1 MDKLIEQLKRHEGV
15 KLKPYRCTAGKLT
28 IGIGRNIEDNG
39 IRMKEAMFM
48 LRNDLLDIECEL
60 QVAFPWYIDLNDARR
75 DALSN
80 ICYNIGLPRLKGFK
94 LALAAMEAGDYEE
107 AAEQF
112 LDSRW
117 HMQVG
122 ARAVELADQIR
133 TGEYQDA

>member
-1 MDKLIEQLKRHEGV
+1 MNQLIEQLIRHEGV

-39 IRMKEAMFM
+39 ISMGEAEVM
-48 LRNDLLDIECEL
+48 LLNDLSLANHEL
-60 QVAFPWYIDLNDARR
+60 ERTFPWYAQLSSVRA
-75 DALSN
+75 DALVN
-80 ICYNIGLPRLKGFK
+80 ICFNIGITRLKGFK

-122 ARAVELADQIR
+122 ARALELANQIR
-133 TGEYQDA
+133 TGEWQDV